1 MEFFLFTW
9 PLRRNNFNQTSDER
23 LFNLY
28 EKCDQFE
35 FDPFGI
41 ADYNCSDFEM
51 DVDPNNNFYNDVI
64 TRCKYYTET
73 QLVGNSKSIE
83 GLSCIHFNA
92 RSLNA
97 NFAKIRNLIDEL
109 KTPFDIIAI
118 TETWLESDNYL
129 DFLLNDYEF
138 CHKN

>member
-1 MEFFLFTW
+1 M
-9 PLRRNNFNQTSDER
+9 
-23 LFNLY
+23 
-28 EKCDQFE
+28 
-35 FDPFGI
+35 
-41 ADYNCSDFEM
+41 A
-51 DVDPNNNFYNDVI
+51 VDPNNNFYNDVI

-83 GLSCIHFNA
+83 GLSFIHFNA

-138 CHKN
+138 CHKNRLNMSMVIDDVMESITIELCIK